1 MEHWK
6 ANKKYNG
13 QSMPTYSGVSLM
25 CKEENC
31 SIISWIEKLS
41 SMYWVVHFLL
51 QADLQQFR
59 QDYIIDWV
67 MDPQNIH
74 RDDVLYAIQYN
85 TYVFP
90 SVDW

>member
-1 MEHWK
+1 MEHWE

-13 QSMPTYSGVSLM
+13 QSRPTYSGVSLM

-31 SIISWIEKLS
+31 SFITWIEKLS
-41 SMYWVVHFLL
+41 SMYWVVNFLL
-51 QADLQQFR
+51 QAELQKFR

-74 RDDVLYAIQYN
+74 CNAVLYAIHYN
-85 TYVFP
+85 TYAFL
-90 SVDW
+90 SVW

>member
-1 MEHWK
+1 MEHWE

-25 CKEENC
+25 YNEENF
-31 SIISWIEKLS
+31 SFITWIEKLS
-41 SMYWVVHFLL
+41 SMYWVLHFSL
-51 QADLQQFR
+51 QAKLQQFR

-67 MDPQNIH
+67 MDLQNIH
-74 RDDVLYAIQYN
+74 RDTILYPIQYN
-85 TYVFP
+85 TYAFP